1 MVDASHEKEARAKET
16 IAQLKS
22 EITNLSR
29 LVEQGAGL
37 SMGQESQVK
46 ELPKDNPSPNPSPN
60 PEPNPNQPLTLTRVL
75 ALGLALT
82 AAPALSSNPNRNPN
96 QVNELLK
103 DKDDLTAERDAQV
116 EMSI

>member
-37 SMGQESQVK
+37 SMGQESQVNGCSRATRTRARARTRSPT
-46 ELPKDNPSPNPSPN
+46 LTNPHPHPSPSPSPS
-60 PEPNPNQPLTLTRVL
+60 PDRSPSPKL
-75 ALGLALT
+75 
-82 AAPALSSNPNRNPN
+82 
-96 QVNELLK
+96 
-103 DKDDLTAERDAQV
+103 
-116 EMSI
+116 